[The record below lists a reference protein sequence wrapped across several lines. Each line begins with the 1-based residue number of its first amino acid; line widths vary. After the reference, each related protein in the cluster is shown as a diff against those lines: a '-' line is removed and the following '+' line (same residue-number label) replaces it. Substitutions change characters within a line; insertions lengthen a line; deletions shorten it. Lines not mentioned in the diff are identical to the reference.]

1 MDMIERISDAHI
13 EEHFDLL
20 SSRREVNRVEIDQ
33 GISITETEFDAA
45 VMLDVERAT
54 KRTNERR
61 EYRGMR

>member
-1 MDMIERISDAHI
+1 MEAIERVYDAHI

-20 SSRREVNRVEIDQ
+20 SSRREVNRVEIEQ

-54 KRTNERR
+54 KRPDMRR